1 MGKYENMKMRKFLFL
16 VLMLLLTVWTTA
28 GAQTPAKGMFTV
40 ADGKTVQFATA
51 NETNAGT
58 YNLFQ
63 WSTAYEWRE
72 ENKNAAGHNGW
83 YVLNHN
89 EWTYLLVTRDASKNS
104 LGIVNGENGL
114 IILPDGWV
122 KPDGIPDFSTAYT
135 TEGFGA
141 NVYNAEQ
148 WALMEAAGALFLPS
162 DGYGYGST
170 PTYENQGTHGA
181 YWSSE
186 QLNGSNGY
194 CMRFN
199 DGDIHDQNNAD
210 KTNYYSIRLVRE
222 VTVTELD
229 ENDDPETFATKLE
242 AANDFDFAVVRRTLY
257 KDGAFNTICLP
268 FNVANIENSPLA
280 GADVYE
286 FVSGEVADGL
296 LQVNIEKVTTGAMEK
311 GVPYLIRWGNT
322 NQTISILTFNGLT
335 ASDWD
340 DATAESV
347 TNNNV
352 TYQGFYGKTH
362 ITDDGTNHYNFFLG
376 ENNELLWPEDGN
388 DPAAKMK
395 GFRAYFYITPGGGPN
410 PAPMYRGMP
419 AAFRIKETATAID
432 QANSQEPNAK
442 SQKLFHDG
450 QIVLIINGETYTMK
464 GQRL

>member
-1 MGKYENMKMRKFLFL
+1 MRKFLHLSL
-16 VLMLLLTVWTTA
+16 VLLTAWTVA
-28 GAQTPAKGMFTV
+28 GTLQAQTAARGVFSVSAT
-40 ADGKTVQFATA
+40 KTVQFATA
-51 NETNAGT
+51 NETYTETN
-58 YNLFQ
+58 NLTQ
-63 WSTAYEWRE
+63 WSTA
-72 ENKNAAGHNGW
+72 ASHATPDANGW
-83 YVLNHN
+83 YVLNHE
-89 EWTYLLVTRDASKNS
+89 EWTYLLVTRDEYKNA
-104 LGIVNGENGL
+104 LGNIDGQNGL
-114 IILPDGWV
+114 IILPDEWSQPAGV
-122 KPDGIPDFSTAYT
+122 PDFKTIDD
-135 TEGFGA
+135 GFYFD
-141 NVYNAEQ
+141 NNTYSSAE

-170 PTYENQGTHGA
+170 PTYENQGSHGA
-181 YWSSE
+181 YWSSD

-229 ENDDPETFATKLE
+229 ENDDPSTFATKLD
-242 AANDFDFAVVRRTLY
+242 AANDFDFAIVRRTLY
-257 KDGAFNTICLP
+257 KDGYFNTICLP
-268 FNVANIENSPLA
+268 FNVANIETTDLA

-311 GVPYLIRWGNT
+311 GVPYLIRWDDMGEEPLT
-322 NQTISILTFNGLT
+322 YLTFNGLT

-388 DPAAKMK
+388 DGTAKMS

-419 AAFRIKETATAID
+419 AALRIRQTATEIE
-432 QANSQEPNAK
+432 QAQWGTQQAAK
-442 SQKLFHDG
+442 VLHDG
-450 QIVLIINGETYTMK
+450 QVVLIINGETYTMK